1 MIWLPVQASISNK
14 IEEGRSW
21 NRKSKLI
28 SGFHTLIL
36 THSSDLD
43 ITFVL
48 HSDTVTGALSSKKR
62 GIANIT
68 CLWGL
73 LALTMLMLLL
83 KSLLCKNSVTEYFH
97 TSC

>member
-1 MIWLPVQASISNK
+1 MICLPVQYKQLFQIK

-28 SGFHTLIL
+28 SGIHAVIL

-48 HSDTVTGALSSKKR
+48 HGDTVTGASSSTER
-62 GIANIT
+62 IMANIT
-68 CLWGL
+68 CLWEL
-73 LALTMLMLLL
+73 LALT
-83 KSLLCKNSVTEYFH
+83 CKCY
-97 TSC
+97 C